1 MIVKKLMKVAGLSLV
16 VLTASLTATAAQAAQ
31 KIGYVNT
38 AKIFQTMP
46 QVQAVEKK
54 LEKSGKDKKAEL
66 DKLKSQ
72 IDAKVDK
79 LKRDGQLMSASDVD
93 NAKIDIQSMQAKLEV
108 KAKTYQADMNKV
120 RQEEMKKIDSQIKE
134 AIDKVAK
141 AQGYDLVVNAQA
153 LVYATSSTDL
163 TDAIIKELK

>member
-1 MIVKKLMKVAGLSLV
+1 
-16 VLTASLTATAAQAAQ
+16 
-31 KIGYVNT
+31 
-38 AKIFQTMP
+38 
-46 QVQAVEKK
+46 
-54 LEKSGKDKKAEL
+54 
-66 DKLKSQ
+66 
-72 IDAKVDK
+72 
-79 LKRDGQLMSASDVD
+79 MSASDVD

-120 RQEEMKKIDSQIKE
+120 RQEEMKKIDTQIKS

-153 LVYATSSTDL
+153 LVYATPSSDL